1 MLTAVGFYTALY
13 LFYTWKS
20 HMPRFGEWKLLEKQH
35 RLIDAKEIPPQ
46 HPVRIFYD
54 YFLLK
59 RGPDGYLDRA
69 RFDPADNLKLLPWVQ
84 ILEEMEPDVFRH
96 RVVGT
101 AVVRLLARDNTGKL
115 FGEGITAESKQTRT
129 EEFRTAFATGEAIL
143 STSSLMQEDRSFIK
157 VFRGA
162 FPGRVGAT
170 RLIYLP
176 VASTEE
182 RLDI

>member
-1 MLTAVGFYTALY
+1 MT
-13 LFYTWKS
+13 
-20 HMPRFGEWKLLEKQH
+20 PFGEWKVLEKQH

-46 HPVRIFYD
+46 HPVRVFYD
-54 YFLLK
+54 YFLSK

-69 RFDPADNLKLLPWVQ
+69 SFDPADNLKLLPWVQ
-84 ILEEMEPDVFRH
+84 ILEEIEPDVFRH

-101 AVVRLLARDNTGKL
+101 AVVALLARDNTGKL
-115 FGEGITAESKQTRT
+115 FGDGITAESKRTRT
-129 EEFRTAFATGEAIL
+129 EEFRIALTTGEAVL

-162 FPGRVGAT
+162 FPGRAGQT

-176 VASTEE
+176 VASIDE
-182 RLDI
+182 RLSL